1 MKRILVTGAAGFIGA
16 ALCLELTKRGYRV
29 LGLDNLNDYYNVQ
42 LKIDRLH
49 RLDNNDLFHFERVD
63 ISEKVALKSS
73 FDLFHPEIVV
83 NLAAQAGVRY
93 SILNPYSYTKSNLV
107 GFANILECCR
117 EEKVEHLIFASSSSV
132 YGKNK
137 KIPFSEKDNVDRPV
151 SYYAATK
158 KSNELMASAYS
169 ELYKIRTTGLRF
181 FTVYGPWGR
190 PDMAPWLFTKAVLEN
205 KTIKVFNYGKM
216 RRDFTYID
224 DIVSGMMGVIE
235 SKKLGVDLF
244 NIYNIGN
251 NEPEELGYFIEIIEK
266 ECGRSANKEFLP
278 MQMGDVPV
286 TYADISKLSAVTGFR
301 PRVSLEEGL
310 KKFVSWFKDYHG
322 LN

>member
-16 ALCLELTKRGYRV
+16 ALCVELTKRGNRV
-29 LGLDNLNDYYNVQ
+29 LGLDNLNNYYNIQ
-42 LKIDRLH
+42 LKVDRLR

-63 ISEKVALKSS
+63 ISEKAALESS
-73 FDLFHPEIVV
+73 FALFKPEIVV

-93 SILNPYSYTKSNLV
+93 SILNPDSYTKSNLV
-107 GFANILECCR
+107 GFANVLECCR
-117 EEKVEHLIFASSSSV
+117 ETKVEHLIFASSSSV

-137 KIPFSEKDNVDRPV
+137 KIPFSEEDNVDRPV

-158 KSNELMASAYS
+158 KANELMAAAYS
-169 ELYKIRTTGLRF
+169 ELYKIRATGLRF

-190 PDMAPWLFTKAVLEN
+190 PDMAPWLFTKAILEN

-224 DIVSGMMGVIE
+224 DIVSGVVGLIDA
-235 SKKLGVDLF
+235 KTFGKDLF

-251 NEPEELGYFIEIIEK
+251 NEPEELGYFIEILER
-266 ECGRSANKEFLP
+266 ECGRSAKKEYLP

-286 TYADISKLSAVTGFR
+286 TFADISKLSSLTGFM
-301 PRVSLEEGL
+301 PMVSLEKGL
-310 KKFVSWFKDYHG
+310 QKFVAWFKEYHG
-322 LN
+322 VN

>member
-16 ALCLELTKRGYRV
+16 TLCLELTKRGYRV

-93 SILNPYSYTKSNLV
+93 SILNPDSYTKSNLV

>member
-1 MKRILVTGAAGFIGA
+1 MKNEKIHIIGI
-16 ALCLELTKRGYRV
+16 
-29 LGLDNLNDYYNVQ
+29 DNLNDYYDVQ
-42 LKIDRLH
+42 LKLDRLH
-49 RLDNNDLFHFERVD
+49 RLDDNDLFLFKKVD
-63 ISEKVALKSS
+63 ISDKSS
-73 FDLFHPEIVV
+73 LQIPFEEFRPEIVV

-93 SILNPYSYTKSNLV
+93 SILNPDSYTKSNLV

-117 EEKVEHLIFASSSSV
+117 KTKVKHLIFASSSSV

-137 KIPFSEKDNVDRPV
+137 KVPFSEEDNVDKPV

-158 KSNELMASAYS
+158 KANELMASAYS

-190 PDMAPWLFTKAVLEN
+190 PDMAPWLFTKAILEN

-224 DIVSGMMGVIE
+224 DIVSGVMGVIE
-235 SKKLGVDLF
+235 SKKLSADLF
-244 NIYNIGN
+244 NVYNIGN

-266 ECGRSANKEFLP
+266 ECGRRANKEFLP

-286 TYADISKLSAVTGFR
+286 TYADISKLSTVTGFR
-301 PRVSLEEGL
+301 PKVSLEEGL
-310 KKFVSWFKDYHG
+310 QKFVSWFKKYHK